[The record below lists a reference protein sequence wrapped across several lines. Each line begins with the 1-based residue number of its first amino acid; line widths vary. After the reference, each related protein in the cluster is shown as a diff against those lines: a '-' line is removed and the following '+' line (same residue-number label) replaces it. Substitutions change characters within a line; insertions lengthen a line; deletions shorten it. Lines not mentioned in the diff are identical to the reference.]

1 MTPGALSL
9 VFTCTHIHTCESV
22 CALQPRIE
30 AAHERLVLPSFWNV
44 CHPPRGLLVAL
55 GAPSSCILL
64 PLSWG
69 SKTSSQKPLPSD
81 CLVLSMSPHPPCHSS
96 LVLGCPRK
104 KVVSNDHLSS
114 LNFCLRSYDIFFSLI
129 AWSWHIPSLTLRA
142 LFFSY
147 MWSRCLLHHLS
158 FWYSVMDTINSLP
171 LSLRKA
177 DLLYFK
183 KISRETLSW
192 SLWPKIQSSAWQEM
206 KLILSL
212 SSDG

>member
-114 LNFCLRSYDIFFSLI
+114 LNFCLRSYDIFF
-129 AWSWHIPSLTLRA
+129 
-142 LFFSY
+142 FFN
-147 MWSRCLLHHLS
+147 C
-158 FWYSVMDTINSLP
+158 
-171 LSLRKA
+171 
-177 DLLYFK
+177 
-183 KISRETLSW
+183 
-192 SLWPKIQSSAWQEM
+192 M
-206 KLILSL
+206 KLTYPLTYSKGFVLFLYVVQVSFTSSL
-212 SSDG
+212 LLIQCHGHNQLFTTVAKEGRLTVFQEDF